1 MVSTISSKHMI
12 SLERSEGFNPAAVIR
27 NGKKVKYIYI
37 GEGVNADGATPIKS
51 DPLAVLGQRFFTDL
65 ALSRRELALLEIAL
79 VDGQL
84 PDKAPASVF
93 EAFQSAQEILQEQGV
108 GGKVLEITDNGR
120 LYPVPSGKPERIYIS
135 APSGAGKSTVVAN
148 YMKEARKL
156 RPDLKIF
163 IFSRVKDDPA
173 FSQIKKLSQVLL
185 DEEFATADPPHS
197 AEDLKDSLVIFDDY
211 SQISDKT
218 ILKAVEKL
226 RDDVLE
232 CGRHYNIS
240 CLVTSHIA
248 SNYSAT
254 RRIIQESSAFV
265 FFPRAGSSYQTNRF
279 LKLYVGLDPK
289 TIDKIMK
296 LPSRWVMINLFHPRY
311 ILHEH
316 GAFVL

>member
-1 MVSTISSKHMI
+1 MI
-12 SLERSEGFNPAAVIR
+12 SFEHSEGFAPAGVIR
-27 NGKKVKYIYI
+27 NGKKHSYIYI
-37 GEGVNADGATPIKS
+37 GDGVNENPVKA
-51 DPLAVLGQRFFTDL
+51 DPLSILGQRFFTQL
-65 ALSRRELALLEIAL
+65 GLSRRDLATLEIAL
-79 VDGQL
+79 ADGEL
-84 PDKAPASVF
+84 PDKASPAVMD
-93 EAFQSAQEILQEQGV
+93 AFQEAQEILQAQGH
-108 GGKVLEITDNGR
+108 GGKVLEITDNGKM
-120 LYPVPSGKPERIYIS
+120 YPVPSGKPERIYIS

-173 FSQIKKLSQVLL
+173 FAQIKKLSQVML
-185 DEEFATADPPHS
+185 DEEFAAADPPHT
-197 AEDLKDSLVIFDDY
+197 AELLKDSLVVFDDY
-211 SQISDKT
+211 SQISDKA

-248 SNYSAT
+248 SNYNAT

-289 TIDKIMK
+289 QIAKIMK
-296 LPSRWVMINLFHPRY
+296 LPSRWVLINLFHPRY
-311 ILHEH
+311 ILHEN
-316 GAFVL
+316 GAFIL